1 MSTLNEDII
10 IATSLD
16 RTADLQQQGF
26 ITHALCLAGS
36 CTFRLGAREH
46 RVAAGDCLII
56 PQQSLLL
63 HDYAPSA
70 DFRIE
75 VIYVSAPFTEVATP
89 QSNYGMRGHLALF
102 EDPVMH
108 LTVQQQKVCA
118 LNFDYIR
125 RRLALPQHNFHRD
138 AMLNAVQCMIIDF
151 FDFHVELFGERH
163 VTNQQTLLMQH
174 FMSLLDCGEFV
185 QHRDVAWYADA
196 LCVTPKGERPV
207 GDVLDHA
214 LHGPRHQ
221 PHPAQPRP
229 HPGRN
234 IGLLRLLHDKLFR
247 PLRAEKPRRL
257 AKRPEGVTNGPK
269 LRKETKTRIEQFFGG
284 YIK

>member
-1 MSTLNEDII
+1 MSTLNEDFI

-26 ITHALCLAGS
+26 ITHALCRAGS

-108 LTVQQQKVCA
+108 
-118 LNFDYIR
+118 
-125 RRLALPQHNFHRD
+125 
-138 AMLNAVQCMIIDF
+138 
-151 FDFHVELFGERH
+151 
-163 VTNQQTLLMQH
+163 VTNQQALLMQQ
-174 FMSLLDCGEFV
+174 FMSLLDRGEFV

-196 LCVTPKGERPV
+196 LCVTPKHLSEVCREVSGQSAMYWITRYTA
-207 GDVLDHA
+207 LDISRTLRNRA
-214 LHGPRHQ
+214 LTLEEISDYYGFSTTNYFVRYVQKHLCASPS
-221 PHPAQPRP
+221 A
-229 HPGRN
+229 
-234 IGLLRLLHDKLFR
+234 LR
-247 PLRAEKPRRL
+247 E
-257 AKRPEGVTNGPK
+257 
-269 LRKETKTRIEQFFGG
+269 
-284 YIK
+284 

>member
-1 MSTLNEDII
+1 MATLNDDII
-10 IATSLD
+10 IASGLD
-16 RTADLQQQGF
+16 ETAAMQQQGY
-26 ITHALCLAGS
+26 ITHALCRAGS

-63 HDYAPSA
+63 HDYAPSD

-75 VIYVSAPFTEVATP
+75 VIYVSAPFTEVASP

-108 LTVQQQKVCA
+108 LSAQQQEVCA

-151 FDFHVELFGERH
+151 FDFHVELYGERH
-163 VTNQQTLLMQH
+163 VSNQQALLMQQ
-174 FMSLLDCGEFV
+174 FMSLLDRSEFV

-196 LCVTPKGERPV
+196 LCVTPKYLSEVCREVSGQSAMYWITRYTA
-207 GDVLDHA
+207 LDISRTLRNRA
-214 LHGPRHQ
+214 LTLEEISDYYGFSSTNYFVRYVQKHLGTTPS
-221 PHPAQPRP
+221 A
-229 HPGRN
+229 
-234 IGLLRLLHDKLFR
+234 LR
-247 PLRAEKPRRL
+247 E
-257 AKRPEGVTNGPK
+257 
-269 LRKETKTRIEQFFGG
+269 
-284 YIK
+284 